1 MNKNAEPIA
10 IVGMQCLYP
19 GAGGL
24 EAYWSNILR
33 GVEAVR
39 EVPPSRWDPE
49 DYDLIQARKRGGFLE
64 GLTSFDPLEYGI
76 MPAAVRDG
84 DPEQF
89 LVYGVVHGALR
100 DAMSGRE
107 FRATGVS
114 KPPTP
119 ELTSLTP
126 RTEVVI
132 GRGGYNGNTIEAAYL
147 LMEFVAQAGELLS
160 QLVPGITKEK
170 RTEIRKLLAS
180 AFPSKP
186 TTEMLASSIPNLTSG
201 RVANRL
207 DFQGGNY
214 TIDAACASGLI
225 ATDLVIRALRERR
238 ADMGIAAAVHLVQK
252 PYFWFAFELL
262 QALSPSGKCSAY
274 SKAADGLVIGE
285 GVGAVVLK
293 RLDDAVR
300 DGDRIYAVIRAVGTA
315 SDGKAMGILT
325 PRQEG
330 QVLATRRAYDEC
342 GIDPATVGLIEGH
355 GTAMPVGDA
364 TEIATLHEVFG
375 KEGYPAVALSS
386 VKSMLGH
393 LMPAAGMA
401 GLIKAALSVY
411 HRTLPPTLHVAEV
424 HPDLKGSRIYVNTKT
439 RPWILPPDE
448 VRRAGVNAFGFG
460 GINTHA
466 VLEDLP
472 GVEPRESLSP
482 RGSELFTLTASS
494 REELRDRLVGW
505 ISALPALES
514 QSLRDVCYT
523 ASLRVQESQPVRLAV
538 VASGVADLKAKL
550 ERARQSLTRRQET
563 SWHEDAGLAYAEA
576 PYPGKLAIL
585 FPGLAFPGL
594 GGGYTERL
602 GELCLHFPAVREYID
617 FADSFSAHVEEQV
630 GYPLRHQFFPP
641 PLLDAAA
648 LGKLERELIWS
659 KRTPLGQM
667 QAALATWN
675 LLVAMGFQAH
685 ALAGFS
691 MGEWAALSAA
701 GVLSHDDLRSMLSV
715 WQSLG
720 DVPEQ
725 LTGIWGMVGC
735 NAEKVEAVL
744 ARVPGTAA
752 IIMDP
757 SPTQTFFAGEVE
769 AVRAALEELRREGV
783 FVQEIPFPAIHT
795 PLAESIV
802 EGLRAMKNAMPA
814 NRPKARVYCGMNG
827 QPYPDDPDVI
837 RDWLIDSFKEP
848 LRGKDTVRN
857 MYHNDGVRIFVE
869 VGIGGRSPQSL
880 GRILEGAPHVA
891 IAVDW
896 RGHGGLE
903 QLHQMLSR
911 LFVLGVPFDL
921 GFLYRNR
928 PCREVKLTGPEPAS
942 RTALQLELGHPRARV
957 PAEAVAKLRELIVG
971 PAAQEPPGLPRRD
984 EPAGSAPS
992 PMAGVMATMQRFL
1005 EVQQHFEA
1013 SETQMLTG
1021 FLAAQQ
1027 AAMATLF
1034 TTAAPARSAS
1044 EGTVSPSLAL
1054 RAGLSEGPL
1063 VGEVTKLVPGREL
1076 EARPVLDVGKHPF
1089 LVDHTFIKVPEE
1101 IKPAEER
1108 SPTLPMT
1115 FGLEVIC
1122 EAAARL
1128 VPEMQVVGCHD
1139 VEASKWVAL
1148 ISRRQL
1154 SLFVRARRLGET
1166 EVEVELRPEDQ
1177 ERPAIK
1183 GRATLGP
1190 ALPPAPHP
1198 RQVAGDR
1205 LFAHTAQDLYTVPFM
1220 FHGPSFHV
1228 VSKLVATSDSAL
1240 VAELTLRDPAEL
1252 FAQPPSPMLLDPVLL
1267 DGVGQV
1273 LGYKLLQDDW
1283 NVYPLRVGRLTRF
1296 GPTPPPG
1303 AVVRML
1309 GTYKRLDGR
1318 RVGWE
1323 ADVLDPAGRVWLR
1336 IEGAQMWRIL
1346 WPKDLSTFSRQPRD
1360 LSVGTSWPTRCPQ
1373 AVCSRMHARRFG
1385 EVSPEWI
1392 ARYCLRPAE
1401 WAAYKASPRFDWL
1414 LRRIALKDA
1423 ARDWFR
1429 EHRQV
1434 VLLHLEIELAE
1445 DANGRLRLVS
1455 PAEPGLA
1462 VDVVGDAEEA
1472 VAVCARAY
1480 GVGVDVAKGSG
1491 ASREACAVRAAARAL
1506 GRADLEQFRVGKC
1519 RQDGIV
1525 EVTVGGQVYPAETS
1539 QDGERVFAVAVVA

>member
-1 MNKNAEPIA
+1 MTTSAEPIA

-24 EAYWSNILR
+24 EAYWANIVR
-33 GVEAVR
+33 GVDAVR

-49 DYDLIQARKRGGFLE
+49 DYDPIRARRRGGFLE

-100 DAMSGRE
+100 DAMRGRD

-119 ELTSLTP
+119 ALTELTP

-147 LMEFVAQAGELLS
+147 LMEFVAQAGDLLA
-160 QLVPGITKEK
+160 QLVPGITREK
-170 RTEIRKLLAS
+170 RNEIRQLLAS
-180 AFPSKP
+180 AFPARP

-201 RVANRL
+201 RIANRL

-214 TIDAACASGLI
+214 TVDAACASGLI
-225 ATDLVIRALRERR
+225 ATDLVVRALRERR
-238 ADMGIAAAVHLVQK
+238 ADLGIAAAVHLVQK

-274 SKAADGLVIGE
+274 AKAADGLVIGE
-285 GVGAVVLK
+285 GIGAVVLK
-293 RLDDAVR
+293 RLDDALR
-300 DGDRIYAVIRAVGTA
+300 DGDRVYAVLRAVGTA

-325 PRQEG
+325 PRKEG
-330 QVLATRRAYDEC
+330 QVLATRRAYEAC
-342 GIDPATVGLIEGH
+342 GVDPATVGLIEGH

-375 KEGYPAVALSS
+375 KEGWPSVALGS

-411 HRTLPPTLHVAEV
+411 HRTLPPTLHVDEI
-424 HPDLKGSRIYVNTKT
+424 HPDLKGSRFYVNTKA

-472 GVEPRESLSP
+472 GSEPRESLSP
-482 RGSELFTLTASS
+482 RGSELFALTAAS
-494 REELRDRLVGW
+494 REELWAKVDGW
-505 ISALPALES
+505 ITALPALES
-514 QSLRDVCYT
+514 RPFRDICYT
-523 ASLRVQESQPVRLAV
+523 ASLRVEEAGPVRLAV
-538 VASGVADLKAKL
+538 VASGVADLRAKL
-550 ERARQSLTRRQET
+550 ERARKRQE
-563 SWHEDAGLAYAEA
+563 SAWHDDGGLAYAES

-594 GGGYTERL
+594 AAGYTDRL
-602 GELCLHFPAVREYID
+602 AELCLHFPAVREYID
-617 FADSFSAHVEEQV
+617 FADSFSSTVEGQL

-641 PLLDAAA
+641 PLSDAATLA
-648 LGKLERELIWS
+648 KLERELIWS

-667 QAALATWN
+667 QVALATWN
-675 LLVAMGFQAH
+675 LLVAMGFRAH

-691 MGEWAALSAA
+691 MGEWAALAAA
-701 GVLSHDDLRSMLSV
+701 GVLSHDDLRAMLSV

-725 LTGIWGMVGC
+725 LTGLWGMVGC
-735 NAEKVEAVL
+735 DAEKVEAVL
-744 ARVPGTAA
+744 ARVPGTAS

-757 SPTQTFFAGEVE
+757 SPTQTFFAGEAE
-769 AVRAALEELRREGV
+769 AVRAALEELRRDGV

-814 NRPKARVYCGMNG
+814 NKPQARVYCGMNG

-857 MYHNDGVRIFVE
+857 MYHDDGVRIFVE

-880 GRILEGAPHVA
+880 ARILEGAPHVA
-891 IAVDW
+891 VAVDW
-896 RGHGGLE
+896 RGAGGLE
-903 QLHQMLSR
+903 QLQQMLGR

-928 PCREVKLTGPEPAS
+928 PCREVKPGAEAAS
-942 RTALQLELGHPRARV
+942 PTAMRLELGHPRARV
-957 PAEAVAKLRELIVG
+957 PAESVARLREILAEAGVAG
-971 PAAQEPPGLPRRD
+971 AEALRSPGEAPHRGVEDSTPATQE
-984 EPAGSAPS
+984 S
-992 PMAGVMATMQRFL
+992 PMTEVMATMQRFL
-1005 EVQQHFEA
+1005 EVQQQFEA
-1013 SETQMLTG
+1013 SEAAMLTG

-1027 AAMATLF
+1027 AAMATVLTGAN
-1034 TTAAPARSAS
+1034 TTEPARSAS
-1044 EGTVSPSLAL
+1044 EGMAAPSLAL
-1054 RAGLSEGPL
+1054 RAGSGSPL
-1063 VGEVTKLVPGREL
+1063 AGEVTKITPGREL
-1076 EARPVLDVGKHPF
+1076 ESRLVLDVGQHPF
-1089 LVDHTFIKVPEE
+1089 LIDHTFIKIPEE
-1101 IKPAEER
+1101 LRPAEER
-1108 SPTLPMT
+1108 LPTLPMT
-1115 FGLEVIC
+1115 FGLEILC
-1122 EAAARL
+1122 EAAAQL
-1128 VPEMQVVGCHD
+1128 APHLHVVGCHD
-1139 VEASKWVAL
+1139 VEASRWIAL
-1148 ISRRQL
+1148 VSQRQL
-1154 SLFVRARRLGET
+1154 PLVVRARRLCET
-1166 EVEVELRPEDQ
+1166 EIEVELRPEDQ
-1177 ERPAIK
+1177 DRPALR
-1183 GRATLGP
+1183 GRVTLGP
-1190 ALPPAPHP
+1190 TLPPAPSP
-1198 RQVAGDR
+1198 RQVAADR
-1205 LFAHTAQDLYTVPFM
+1205 PFAHKAEDLYTVPFM
-1220 FHGPSFHV
+1220 FHGPRFHV
-1228 VSKLVATSDSAL
+1228 VSKLVATSDTAL

-1252 FAQPPSPMLLDPVLL
+1252 FAHPVSTPMVLDPVLL

-1296 GPTPPPG
+1296 GPPPPPG
-1303 AVVRML
+1303 SVVRML
-1309 GTYKRLDGR
+1309 GTYRRLDGR
-1318 RVGWE
+1318 RVEWN

-1336 IEGAQMWRIL
+1336 VDKAQMWRIL
-1346 WPKDLSTFSRQPRD
+1346 WPKDLSTFSRQPRQR
-1360 LSVGTSWPTRCPQ
+1360 SVGAAWPTRFPGAAC
-1373 AVCSRMHARRFG
+1373 CRMSAKRFG
-1385 EVSPEWI
+1385 EISPEWI

-1401 WAAYKASPRFDWL
+1401 WAAYKASPRYDWL
-1414 LRRIALKDA
+1414 LRRIAVKDA
-1423 ARDWFR
+1423 VRDWFR
-1429 EHRQV
+1429 EHRGE
-1434 VLLHLEIELAE
+1434 VLLHLEIDVAE
-1445 DANGRLRLVS
+1445 DADGRLRLVS
-1455 PAEPGLA
+1455 PSEPGLV
-1462 VDVVGDAEEA
+1462 VDAAGDAEEA
-1472 VAVCARAY
+1472 VAVCARARGA
-1480 GVGVDVAKGSG
+1480 GVELSAGGQ
-1491 ASREACAVRAAARAL
+1491 REACAARAVA
-1506 GRADLEQFRVGKC
+1506 RA
-1519 RQDGIV
+1519 
-1525 EVTVGGQVYPAETS
+1525 GGGDAHSVETS
-1539 QDGERVFAVAVVA
+1539 QDGQHVFAVAIVT